1 MYKLRGNDF
10 NKILFKKRINRSTL
24 AKEAGISIETLNS
37 WMYRETKA
45 TRETAMKVIKYLE
58 IDISDIFDEII

>member
-1 MYKLRGNDF
+1 MYKLRGNDL
-10 NKILFKKRINRSTL
+10 NKILFKKRINRSIL